1 MKNFRLNFSFT
12 FIIMSFI
19 APIAQADRPLVIGP
33 TTSIELSRI
42 DQILV
47 RCGAES
53 VDGRSRFME
62 EVVKKAQY
70 FFTENSNIEICNT
83 NLVCSAGTSTWFN
96 IDDIENLSYRE
107 RALRMV
113 YERIM
118 QSPRGLSS
126 NNASRL
132 MKALSTALPLFSR
145 HYFGQKIKLTDNA
158 VNEMN
163 QIPEILSALGLYT
176 ANKMADSRSCTEK
189 IFIANETVFVASE
202 SLRKSLKE
210 KEKIFDQRAQQ
221 SIKKSGDNL
230 VGDSGDT
237 LLWSGIYIASQAH
250 RYKVTGD
257 KEAIRNMEP
266 SLWAFHELHK
276 VTGNKTLV
284 ARRMQKQPDKNKELP
299 KEWFRGAAGYED
311 YIWRGHV
318 SWDMYLGYLYGIA
331 ESWDVISDQKLKAVL
346 KEDLREIAL
355 GFIENGMAI
364 SGFDTY
370 LSSDPD
376 GCFIDHRQCG
386 ILERLGKNAVHY
398 FAVKTGNALRS
409 LVLLQT
415 ASIVTEDAEIK
426 KAHQSLLDHAWW
438 IYAQKY
444 GLTRSEKI
452 IGKILV
458 PTNLLVDAV
467 HGKEVDVNLDTLL
480 DPVGSNLGHLTHYIL
495 TRQEKN
501 PKLKSIYLTGFKN
514 IVHESVK
521 NDYNSF
527 WNFQLASLQGKNYRA
542 SEVEDSLESL
552 YRFPLDKYEQ
562 RTNSSNPDIPKY
574 KGVSAKGF
582 FKSNDTPWYSYE
594 PIPLDIRPMHGFAW
608 QNNAY
613 RLDGGYEEASPGVPF
628 LAAYWLGRMSG
639 FIGSED

>member
-1 MKNFRLNFSFT
+1 MRT
-12 FIIMSFI
+12 FQTKISSTFVFLTLITSM
-19 APIAQADRPLVIGP
+19 AQADRPMIMGP
-33 TTSIELSRI
+33 TTAIEFSRI

-53 VDGRSRFME
+53 INGKSRFME
-62 EVVKKAQY
+62 EIVKKAQY
-70 FFTENSNIEICNT
+70 FFTEQSNIEICNA
-83 NLVCSAGTSTWFN
+83 NVVCSAGTSTWFN
-96 IDDIENLSYRE
+96 INDIENLSYRE

-113 YERIM
+113 YERLV
-118 QSPRGLSS
+118 QSPRGPSS
-126 NNASRL
+126 KNASRL
-132 MKALSTALPLFSR
+132 VKALATALPLFSR
-145 HYFGQKIKLTDNA
+145 HYFGQKVKLTGNT

-176 ANKMADSRSCTEK
+176 SNKIADSRSCTER
-189 IFIANETVFVASE
+189 IFTTNETVFAASE

-210 KEKIFDQRAQQ
+210 KEKIFDERAQQ
-221 SIKKSGDNL
+221 SIKRAGDNL

-237 LLWSGIYIASQAH
+237 LLWTGIYIASQAH

-257 KEAIRNMEP
+257 QEAIRNMEP
-266 SLWAFHELHK
+266 SLWALHDLHK

-284 ARRMQKQPDKNKELP
+284 ARRMQKQPDKTKELP

-318 SWDMYLGYLYGIA
+318 SWDMYVGYLYGIA
-331 ESWDVISDQKLKAVL
+331 ESWDIISDQKLKAAL

-386 ILERLGKNAVHY
+386 FLERLGKNVIHY

-415 ASIVTEDAEIK
+415 ASIVTEDAQIK
-426 KAHQSLLDHAWW
+426 KAYQSLLDHAWW

-452 IGKILV
+452 IGHILV
-458 PTNLLVDAV
+458 PANLLVDLI

-480 DPVGSNLGHLTHYIL
+480 DPVGSNLGHLTHFIL

-501 PKLKSIYLTGFKN
+501 PKVKSIYLNGFKDV
-514 IVHESVK
+514 VHRSVK

-552 YRFPLDKYEQ
+552 YRFPLDKYEN
-562 RTNSSNPDIPKY
+562 RSNSANPDIPKY
-574 KGVSAKGF
+574 QGITGSF
-582 FKSNDTPWYSYE
+582 FKSDSTPWYSYE

-613 RLDGGYEEASPGVPF
+613 RLDGEFEEASPGVPF
-628 LAAYWLGRMSG
+628 LAAYWLGRLSG